1 MFAAHSDDSSGID
14 MDSRLE
20 DSPNVLLEVP
30 AAASAADEV
39 CMDLLT
45 ASPPTETHVVNF
57 ALAESPD
64 ERLRTWQ
71 THAGEQL
78 PARFDVIGTAGEE
91 GSTVIDDAST
101 PQTETKLTVQTVPD
115 PGNLTGLSV
124 EVAKFVDSPRNGTT
138 GTPTYGCFHS
148 VTTLLEHVDLRR
160 AFSFLDILTGQVRK
174 SDAVFHYH
182 LSPGAHD
189 RRTRYTLYKVFDLV
203 LRVSEDGTVE
213 VAE

>member
-1 MFAAHSDDSSGID
+1 MFAAHSDDSSGLD

-20 DSPNVLLEVP
+20 GSHNVLLEVP
-30 AAASAADEV
+30 AAASAAEEV

-45 ASPPTETHVVNF
+45 VSPPAETRVVNF

-71 THAGEQL
+71 THAGDRL
-78 PARFDVIGTAGEE
+78 PARLDVIGTDGEG

-101 PQTETKLTVQTVPD
+101 PKAGTKLTMQTVPD
-115 PGNLTGLSV
+115 PGDLTGLSV
-124 EVAKFVDSPRNGTT
+124 EVAKFVNSPRNGTA

-148 VTTLLEHVDLRR
+148 VTTLLEHVGLRR
-160 AFSFLDILTGQVRK
+160 AFSFLDIVTGQVRD

-189 RRTRYTLYKVFDLV
+189 RRTRHTLYKVFDLV
-203 LRVSEDGTVE
+203 LRVDEDGTIE